1 MRWSVKK
8 LVTLALFTAI
18 ALTIFVVEAQIPLPL
33 PIPGIKLGLANCIT
47 LMVLVLYGEKEAAV
61 VLLMRILLGSLFTG
75 TLVSM
80 IYSLSGGILCFLMMA
95 LLNRLLKNRYL
106 WFISLIG
113 AVFHNLG
120 QILAAMVVM
129 QSKQVLVY
137 LPFLLVSGCITG
149 LFTGIAA
156 DRAVYALRKIGIK
169 NKF

>member
-95 LLNRLLKNRYL
+95 LLNRLLKNRHL

-113 AVFHNLG
+113 AVFHNFG

-156 DRAVYALRKIGIK
+156 DRAVYVLRKIGIK

>member
-1 MRWSVKK
+1 
-8 LVTLALFTAI
+8 
-18 ALTIFVVEAQIPLPL
+18 
-33 PIPGIKLGLANCIT
+33 
-47 LMVLVLYGEKEAAV
+47 
-61 VLLMRILLGSLFTG
+61 
-75 TLVSM
+75 
-80 IYSLSGGILCFLMMA
+80 MMA
-95 LLNRLLKNRYL
+95 LLNRLLKNRHL

-113 AVFHNLG
+113 AVFHNFG

-156 DRAVYALRKIGIK
+156 DRAVYVLRKIGIK